1 MSTYLRPTE
10 LAKYLDVAPQKISQL
25 RARGIITPEQDGSY
39 EADATRVA
47 YIRNLRAHV
56 VPAASAS
63 LTEERALLLRARRA
77 RMELETA
84 RMRGGTITPEEDE
97 RRLEMIRSRL
107 EDIPALH
114 ELGQGFYRPYLR
126 GLLAEAHAD
135 GGNLDIALA
144 ELDDVLTEASTM
156 DQHFSDAELHRI
168 RGEILLKRDPIN
180 TRPAEEAFLTAIAVA
195 QQQKARSFELRAA
208 LSLAKLYQST
218 GRVAEAHAVLAPAL
232 QSFSPTPE
240 FLEIEEAQTL
250 LAALA

>member
-84 RMRGGTITPEEDE
+84 RMAGLSISVEEVD
-97 RRLEMIRSRL
+97 RQFATVKARL
-107 EDIPALH
+107 EDIPA
-114 ELGQGFYRPYLR
+114 GY
-126 GLLAEAHAD
+126 A
-135 GGNLDIALA
+135 N
-144 ELDDVLTEASTM
+144 ASP
-156 DQHFSDAELHRI
+156 RR
-168 RGEILLKRDPIN
+168 RGER
-180 TRPAEEAFLTAIAVA
+180 TA
-195 QQQKARSFELRAA
+195 
-208 LSLAKLYQST
+208 
-218 GRVAEAHAVLAPAL
+218 
-232 QSFSPTPE
+232 
-240 FLEIEEAQTL
+240 
-250 LAALA
+250 